1 MMNSLGYTDMKGT
14 SNHVSALFTWASKQC
29 FNNHPEHDKEFH
41 TSKRFS
47 SENSKKVFVFLLFF
61 GMVQIGKFP
70 PSLQTHN
77 CLQTVIFIYLYQT
90 VYI

>member
-1 MMNSLGYTDMKGT
+1 MLETWYVLFSLEPL
-14 SNHVSALFTWASKQC
+14 SNALKTTQNTLVSWQGVLYEQA
-29 FNNHPEHDKEFH
+29 
-41 TSKRFS
+41 FS
-47 SENSKKVFVFLLFF
+47 FRKFKKLFVFLLFF

-90 VYI
+90 VYIKSK